1 MSGTRRLWLAL
12 VLGSLSGFAPLT
24 IDMYLPA
31 LPGMARD
38 LHTSVPMVQLSLTV
52 FVIGLALGQVLVGP
66 LSDTWGR
73 RRPLLGGLLVYVA
86 GSLCCAAAPNAG
98 LLVGARALQS
108 LGAAAGIVL
117 ARASVRDLFEGPAMT
132 RFFSTIMLV
141 NGLAPILAPVA
152 GGQLLRLAGW
162 RVLFVV
168 LAGVGVVLLVAVLAG
183 LPESLPP
190 ERRRPAHLGGTL
202 RSMAGLL
209 TDRAYLRYVLAAA
222 LMFAA
227 VFAYISGSS
236 FVLQNA
242 YGLSAQQ
249 FSLVFGANGL
259 GIVLLA
265 QVNGWLVG
273 RGHTA
278 HALLRAALAVAV
290 TAAAGVLL
298 STATHAPL
306 PVVLV
311 CLFAVVSMLGVV
323 LADATSLA
331 LGPHAATAGAAS
343 SLQGLLQFLVG
354 GIAAS
359 AMGLAGPG
367 SALAMGVTM
376 FTCAA
381 SALATLRL
389 LR

>member
-1 MSGTRRLWLAL
+1 MPRALAGSRLWLAL

-52 FVIGLALGQVLVGP
+52 FVIGLALGQVLAGP

-73 RRPLLGGLLVYVA
+73 RRPLLYII

-98 LLVGARALQS
+98 LLVAARALES

-117 ARASVRDLFEGPAMT
+117 ARATVRDLFEGPAMT

-168 LAGVGVVLLVAVLAG
+168 LAAVGVLLLVAVLAG
-183 LPESLPP
+183 LPESLTP

-202 RSMAGLL
+202 RSMAGLA
-209 TDRAYLRYVLAAA
+209 TDRVYLRYVLAAA

-278 HALLRAALAVAV
+278 HALLRAALVVAV
-290 TAAAGVLL
+290 VAAAGVLL
-298 STATHAPL
+298 GTATHAPL
-306 PVVLV
+306 PVVLL

-367 SALAMGVTM
+367 SAVAMGVTM

-381 SALATLRL
+381 LALATLRL